1 MNGLVLKG
9 VKQMSME
16 SMVWMRMKV
25 ADEQDLKSF
34 RALIE
39 LLQYNSVT
47 IEDKRTGFVLAFIME
62 YGNEKLFDEIDQL
75 NASSEL
81 TLMGAGDSW
90 SFESAE
96 SIMKLLIDY
105 KETILKDM
113 LVNKEDKQYLTGL
126 FNRLEHSPP
135 KVTFSHLVFRQEDL
149 DVQAGFDEFVW
160 CTYEGCDIPAE
171 YNGKE
176 LENGTLKG
184 RDDFLASIPLT
195 KTDIPYCEKHFEYMR
210 LEKFE

>member
-1 MNGLVLKG
+1 
-9 VKQMSME
+9 ME
-16 SMVWMRMKV
+16 TMVWMRMK
-25 ADEQDLKSF
+25 ASNEEDLKSF
-34 RALIE
+34 EAFIKLIK
-39 LLQYNSVT
+39 YNSVT
-47 IEDKRTGFVLAFIME
+47 IEDSRTGTVLAFIE
-62 YGNEKLFDEIDQL
+62 GCGNKDLYEAIDQIDV
-75 NASSEL
+75 SSEL

-149 DVQAGFDEFVW
+149 NVQAGFDEFVW

-176 LENGTLKG
+176 LENGNLKG